1 MITTSLLGSG
11 KYVLVHHAQSG
22 EYAVIGGS
30 AFRMHKDI
38 VEALGVPVEV
48 LGGGWAQIDDVTHI
62 IELSGESQ
70 KYGPVRDLAQAVALL
85 SSAYPDYRVRGE

>member
-48 LGGGWAQIDDVTHI
+48 LGGGWAQIDDVAHI

-70 KYGPVRDLAQAVALL
+70 KYGPILLRHQVRALL
-85 SSAYPDYRVRGE
+85 TQAYPFHDVHFV